1 MGNQLTTI
9 INSSAVPNDLKAIAV
24 KALNGKRV
32 SFDEGVLLF
41 EKGDLGFLGAVANE
55 IRQKRHGFHTF
66 FNRNFHI
73 EPTNICV
80 FDCKFCSYSK
90 LLRDKT
96 DAWELSEEE
105 IYDIIKSY
113 DNNYADWS
121 PGARE
126 IKGSTADRD
135 QVWMAPA
142 YNKIDLHAYYNLPM
156 QIAGANLQVF
166 AHVFNLTDELYIQ
179 DATDNS
185 QYNSHDKDHDADSAE
200 VFFGIPRSFNAGI
213 SIRF

>member
-1 MGNQLTTI
+1 MVFRSEMEGSAQLMPILRLDFAASFGNWKFVEDASGNYTEYT
-9 INSSAVPNDLKAIAV
+9 
-24 KALNGKRV
+24 
-32 SFDEGVLLF
+32 DEGTVKQTKYEYALKNLWV
-41 EKGDLGFLGAVANE
+41 GDMPQTGFVMGATLTP
-55 IRQKRHGFHTF
+55 IRG
-66 FNRNFHI
+66 
-73 EPTNICV
+73 
-80 FDCKFCSYSK
+80 
-90 LLRDKT
+90 
-96 DAWELSEEE
+96 LS
-105 IYDIIKSY
+105 IQGIIKSY